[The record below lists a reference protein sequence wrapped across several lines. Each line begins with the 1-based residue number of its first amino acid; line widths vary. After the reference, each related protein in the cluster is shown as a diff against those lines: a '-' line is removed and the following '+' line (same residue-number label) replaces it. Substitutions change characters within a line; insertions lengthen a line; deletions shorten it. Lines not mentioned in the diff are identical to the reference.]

1 MPEKGRKREGERYK
15 IERGEL
21 TTNKSTSNK
30 TNLFVEQIQAKPKRQ
45 KKIFFLQEEPN
56 RFKNNVLLE
65 VICHR

>member
-30 TNLFVEQIQAKPKRQ
+30 TNLFVEQIQAKPKRRT
-45 KKIFFLQEEPN
+45 KSFFLT
-56 RFKNNVLLE
+56 RRTKSF
-65 VICHR
+65 